1 MSWTAQWSKTAIKQL
16 KKLPKKD
23 QKRILLK
30 TVDVEENP
38 FVYLSKL
45 SGEPFF
51 RFRVGDYRIFC
62 DVINKELLIMIVK
75 VKGRGGAYKR

>member
-1 MSWTAQWSKTAIKQL
+1 MSWTAQWSDHAIKQL
-16 KKLPKKD
+16 NKLQKKD
-23 QKRILLK
+23 KKRILLK
-30 TVDVEENP
+30 TADVEENP
-38 FVYLSKL
+38 FLYLSKL

-62 DVINKELLIMIVK
+62 EVNNKELLIMIVK